1 VRKFVLIA
9 MMVVALAVPA
19 SAFASNGYTN
29 VAGVNEGGGSNGS
42 QSGTPAAVAS
52 TGEPS
57 STGVLPFT
65 GLELALMLGAGVAL
79 LGTGVALR
87 RTRSHNQS

>member
-9 MMVVALAVPA
+9 VMVVALAVPA

-29 VAGVNEGGGSNGS
+29 VAGVNQGGGNSGT
-42 QSGTPAAVAS
+42 SGTPAAVAS
-52 TGEPS
+52 AGEPS

-87 RTRSHNQS
+87 RSRASR

>member
-1 VRKFVLIA
+1 
-9 MMVVALAVPA
+9 MTVVALAVPA
-19 SAFASNGYTN
+19 SAVASNGYTN
-29 VAGVNEGGGSNGS
+29 VAGVNQGGGGSNGTP
-42 QSGTPAAVAS
+42 SGAPAAVAS

-87 RTRSHNQS
+87 RARSHNQS

>member
-1 VRKFVLIA
+1 MRKFVLIA

-29 VAGVNEGGGSNGS
+29 VAGVNQGGGNSGS
-42 QSGTPAAVAS
+42 PSGAPAAVAS

-65 GLELALMLGAGVAL
+65 GLELGLMLGAGVVL

-87 RTRSHNQS
+87 RTRTSR

>member
-1 VRKFVLIA
+1 MRKFVLIA

-29 VAGVNEGGGSNGS
+29 VAGVNEGGGNSGS
-42 QSGTPAAVAS
+42 PSGAPAAVAS
-52 TGEPS
+52 AGEPS

-65 GLELALMLGAGVAL
+65 GLELGLMLGAGVVL

-87 RTRSHNQS
+87 RTRTSR